1 MQFHILD
8 PPTIKGSTNDQMP
21 AIYLNPTSDAVA
33 LLKAAVD
40 QGKFVVEVGGLNV
53 DSSANN
59 VSSNNMCDD
68 FNCVVLSKHITQGSS
83 VKFNFPSV
91 AALRKSFFCPWLVP
105 VQITVLCFQK
115 ELDD

>member
-21 AIYLNPTSDAVA
+21 ANYLNPTSDAVA

-68 FNCVVLSKHITQGSS
+68 FNCVVLSKTITQGSS
-83 VKFNFPSV
+83 VKFNFPSM
-91 AALRKSFFCPWLVP
+91 AGCPWLVP

-115 ELDD
+115 KLDD

>member
-21 AIYLNPTSDAVA
+21 ANFLIPTSDAVA

-68 FNCVVLSKHITQGSS
+68 FNCVVLSKTITQGSS
-83 VKFNFPSV
+83 VNLTFP
-91 AALRKSFFCPWLVP
+91 RWLG
-105 VQITVLCFQK
+105 VLGLSQFK
-115 ELDD
+115 